1 MIRAFRISTIKRTR
15 RANLSLYSCREQR
28 RNFSAKD
35 SSSKQQHPPKNV
47 APEIKID
54 PNSGNTILHQKAARA
69 AELHAEL
76 NALLDKQAKRRAEEM
91 NRSFI
96 SGFADFVKKSKSEII
111 NIFAAFTC
119 VLLAWQISNIRKGAR
134 KLLEDAGEK
143 EVRMEKLKQILRVI
157 SNDTFTDR
165 VVNAY
170 EEQLEKSKL
179 LELEKKGKGWILGRN
194 NNSDDDANQE
204 KESTLLKSVIKNEL
218 SKMIGDQALT
228 EFEIEEKKL
237 KSLQKEMGIVDKN
250 NVDANDEAMRRKQ
263 EEDSLGG
270 LEKILVESQKSS
282 NVDEKVVKRK
292 GFI

>member
-1 MIRAFRISTIKRTR
+1 MIRAFRVSTIERIRRTKSSR
-15 RANLSLYSCREQR
+15 SSHREFR
-28 RNFSAKD
+28 RNLSAKD
-35 SSSKQQHPPKNV
+35 SSKQPPQKNV

-54 PNSGNTILHQKAARA
+54 PSGNTVLHEKAARA

-76 NALLDKQAKRRAEEM
+76 NTLLDNQAKRRAEEM

-134 KLLEDAGEK
+134 KLLDEAGEK

-165 VVNAY
+165 VVEAY

-179 LELEKKGKGWILGRN
+179 LELEKKGKGWILGMN
-194 NNSDDDANQE
+194 KSADAGQE
-204 KESTLLKSVIKNEL
+204 KENESSLLKNVIQSEL
-218 SKMIGDQALT
+218 SKTIGDLALT
-228 EFEIEEKKL
+228 DYEIEEKKL
-237 KSLQKEMGIVDKN
+237 KSLQKEMGIFDK
-250 NVDANDEAMRRKQ
+250 DANSNEAARKQ
-263 EEDSLGG
+263 EEEVSLGG
-270 LEKILVESQKSS
+270 LEKIMVESQESS
-282 NVDEKVVKRK
+282 SVDEKVVKRK